1 MLALLDFRPEERRK
15 KEKGFFQAPGTLL
28 NEEKVSWPD
37 PVVRSVMEGNGISVL
52 YLMSVIELLVLL
64 LELSSCS

>member
-1 MLALLDFRPEERRK
+1 MQWKR
-15 KEKGFFQAPGTLL
+15 PGTLL

-37 PVVRSVMEGNGISVL
+37 PVVRSVMEGNGISVM

-64 LELSSCS
+64 LECCSSS